1 MIKHI
6 NLTFN
11 KEISQ
16 IIDLFQKIKKLDK
29 KSYSN
34 FVNLCKESVKALKNG
49 KKIIFFGN
57 GGSAADSQH
66 LAAELVVKYKKKRKA
81 LAAIALTTDTSILTS
96 IGNDY
101 DFTKIFSRQIE
112 SIGNAGDIAIA
123 ITTSGNSKNL
133 IQAVKI
139 ANKKKIITF
148 CFSGNE
154 GGYLKKHCKFC
165 IIIPSNITS
174 LIQVAEITLGQI
186 FCEIVEQKFNEKN

>member
-16 IIDLFQKIKKLDK
+16 IIDLFENLKKLDQ
-29 KSYSN
+29 KSYFN
-34 FVNLCKESVKALKNG
+34 FVKLCKESIKALKNG

-57 GGSAADSQH
+57 GGSAADCQH
-66 LAAELVVKYKKKRKA
+66 LAAELVGKYKKKRKA
-81 LAAIALTTDTSILTS
+81 LGAIALTTDTSILTS

-101 DFTKIFSRQIE
+101 DFSEIFSRQIE
-112 SIGNAGDIAIA
+112 AIGRRGDIAIA

-133 IQAVKI
+133 IKATKV
-139 ANKKKIITF
+139 ANKKGLITF
-148 CFSGNE
+148 CFSGNN
-154 GGYLKKHCKFC
+154 GGILKKSSNYS

-174 LIQVAEITLGQI
+174 ITQVAEIALGQI
-186 FCEIVEQKFNEKN
+186 FCEIIENNC

>member
-6 NLTFN
+6 NLIFN
-11 KEISQ
+11 KEISE
-16 IIDLFQKIKKLDK
+16 IIDLFENLKKLNQ
-29 KSYSN
+29 KSYFN
-34 FVNLCKESVKALKNG
+34 FVKLCKESIKALKNE

-66 LAAELVVKYKKKRKA
+66 LAAELVVKYKKKRKG

-96 IGNDY
+96 IANDY

-112 SIGNAGDIAIA
+112 SIGKAGDIAIA

-148 CFSGNE
+148 CFSGNR
-154 GGYLKKHCKFC
+154 GGYLKKYCKYP

-174 LIQVAEITLGQI
+174 LIQVAEISLGQI
-186 FCEIVEQKFNEKN
+186 FCDIVEQKFNEKN

>member
-16 IIDLFQKIKKLDK
+16 IIDLFENLKKLDQ
-29 KSYSN
+29 KSYFN
-34 FVNLCKESVKALKNG
+34 FVKLCKEGIKALKNG

-57 GGSAADSQH
+57 GGSAADCQH
-66 LAAELVVKYKKKRKA
+66 LAAELVGKYKKKRKA
-81 LAAIALTTDTSILTS
+81 LGAIALTTDTSILTS

-101 DFTKIFSRQIE
+101 NFSEIFSRQIE
-112 SIGNAGDIAIA
+112 AIGKRGDIAIA

-133 IQAVKI
+133 IAATKV
-139 ANKKKIITF
+139 ANKKGLITF
-148 CFSGNE
+148 CFSGNK
-154 GGYLKKHCKFC
+154 GGILKKSSNYS

-174 LIQVAEITLGQI
+174 ITQVAEIALGQI
-186 FCEIVEQKFNEKN
+186 FCEIIENNC

>member
-16 IIDLFQKIKKLDK
+16 IINLFENLKKLEQ
-29 KSYSN
+29 KSYSS
-34 FVNLCKESVKALKNG
+34 FIKLCKESIKALKNG

-57 GGSAADSQH
+57 GGSAADCQH
-66 LAAELVVKYKKKRKA
+66 LAAELVGKYKKKRKA

-101 DFTKIFSRQIE
+101 NFSEIFSRQVE
-112 SIGNAGDIAIA
+112 AIGKRGDIAIA

-133 IQAVKI
+133 IAATKV
-139 ANKKKIITF
+139 ANKKGLITF
-148 CFSGNE
+148 CFSGNN
-154 GGYLKKHCKFC
+154 GGTLKKSSNYS

-174 LIQVAEITLGQI
+174 ITQVAEIALGQI
-186 FCEIVEQKFNEKN
+186 FCEIIENNC

>member
-16 IIDLFQKIKKLDK
+16 IIDLFENLKKLDQ
-29 KSYSN
+29 KSYSS
-34 FVNLCKESVKALKNG
+34 FIKLCNESIKALKNG

-57 GGSAADSQH
+57 GGSAADCQH
-66 LAAELVVKYKKKRKA
+66 LAAELVGKYKKKRKA
-81 LAAIALTTDTSILTS
+81 LGAIALTTDTSILTS

-101 DFTKIFSRQIE
+101 NFSEIFSRQIE
-112 SIGNAGDIAIA
+112 AIGKRGDIAIA

-133 IQAVKI
+133 ITATKV
-139 ANKKKIITF
+139 ANKKGLITF
-148 CFSGNE
+148 CFSGNN
-154 GGYLKKHCKFC
+154 GGILKKSSNYS

-174 LIQVAEITLGQI
+174 ITQVAEIALGQI
-186 FCEIVEQKFNEKN
+186 FCEIIENNC